1 MPSFASA
8 KAIRTAPAAN
18 DGVQEIISM
27 SSALAENLHQ
37 SILNGEFT
45 VGSALPTERELMS
58 KYQVSRATVREALRS
73 LRAQDLI
80 EVRRGR
86 SGGSFILGPSPTSL
100 VRSLKQLISGQGF
113 RFIDIVFARE
123 AIEPAAAVQAAM
135 YRTDAAL
142 EQLHELCVECE
153 QAVLNGAD
161 FEHANLRWHLGLAEA
176 SGNPLFIAFLTA
188 ISTAFH
194 TATSFEEFDLPTR
207 KSVVGIHWQIYAAI
221 RDRDPEAARRRAARH
236 LGAYRE
242 QLAEITEQTAPV
254 A

>member
-8 KAIRTAPAAN
+8 KAHRTAPAAN
-18 DGVQEIISM
+18 DGGAEIVSM

-45 VGSALPTERELMS
+45 VGNALPTERELMA
-58 KYQVSRATVREALRS
+58 KYQVSRATVREALRA

-135 YRTDAAL
+135 YRTEAAL
-142 EQLHELCVECE
+142 EQLRELCVECE
-153 QAVLNGAD
+153 QAVLNGAE

-194 TATSFEEFDLPTR
+194 TATAFEEFDLPTR

-221 RDRDPEAARRRAARH
+221 RDQDPEAARRRAARH

-242 QLAEITEQTAPV
+242 QLAEITEQSAPV